1 MIESQREL
9 LTGLLDAHLA
19 IVSNRM
25 NDVMKK
31 TSSYGAILLVS
42 TLIAGIYGMN
52 FEYMPEL
59 DFKFGYF
66 VALALMAIATAV
78 LWWRFKKRGWL

>member
-1 MIESQREL
+1 
-9 LTGLLDAHLA
+9 
-19 IVSNRM
+19 
-25 NDVMKK
+25 
-31 TSSYGAILLVS
+31 
-42 TLIAGIYGMN
+42 MN

-78 LWWRFKKRGWL
+78 PVRLRSRAGMTRRIPMRAVLMMPQRRRSAITAPVGSTARPG